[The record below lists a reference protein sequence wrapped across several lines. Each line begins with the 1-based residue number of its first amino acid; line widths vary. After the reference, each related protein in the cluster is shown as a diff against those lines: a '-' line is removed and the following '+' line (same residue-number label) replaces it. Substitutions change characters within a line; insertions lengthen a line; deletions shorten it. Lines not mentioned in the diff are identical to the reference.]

1 MFTVA
6 AITPYSLSAEF
17 KFKNRP
23 DRAIGNFCTYF
34 LNQTENSV
42 RISRLPPK
50 IKHYTDAKSYS
61 IFRKQKNARTDLE
74 KDRVEIP

>member
-1 MFTVA
+1 MERNGEQLTVIGDQGAERLYHLCETQAAYNSNFTPENGV
-6 AITPYSLSAEF
+6 LSP
-17 KFKNRP
+17 K
-23 DRAIGNFCTYF
+23 
-34 LNQTENSV
+34 
-42 RISRLPPK
+42 LPPK